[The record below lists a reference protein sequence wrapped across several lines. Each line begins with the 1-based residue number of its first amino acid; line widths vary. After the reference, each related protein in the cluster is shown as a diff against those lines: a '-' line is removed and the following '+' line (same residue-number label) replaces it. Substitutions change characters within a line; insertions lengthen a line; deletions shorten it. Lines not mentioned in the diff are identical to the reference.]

1 MITVLRFVGLNVSTY
16 YSLRQSTK
24 QGRHGRPGRKVP
36 GYSLNQRGEAIK
48 DETVKTMLLEIIAGD
63 GYPYG
68 YRKLTV
74 ELQEEKNLIINHKK
88 VYRLCKELRILRPQ
102 RVLKPYRPGQ
112 IGRKRKATGSNEH
125 WEIDL
130 KYGYIK
136 GISQFFYQI
145 SIIDIFDRSI
155 VESHIGLS
163 AKAKD
168 AARIVKLA
176 VEKRGVRPDQLV
188 IRSDNGPQ
196 FKAKVFAKTLHELKI
211 THERIPV
218 NSPNLSAYIESFHS
232 ILEDECYSRHEFE
245 TFQEAYEE
253 VNNYLDYYNNR
264 RRHGSIGYHA
274 PAIYYQKHAKRT
286 SPSVYAAK
294 AA

>member
-1 MITVLRFVGLNVSTY
+1 MI
-16 YSLRQSTK
+16 
-24 QGRHGRPGRKVP
+24 
-36 GYSLNQRGEAIK
+36 
-48 DETVKTMLLEIIAGD
+48 KTLLLESIEGD

-68 YRKLTV
+68 YRKLTA
-74 ELQEEKNLIINHKK
+74 ELQEEKGLIINHKK
-88 VYRLCKELRILRPQ
+88 VYRLCKELGILRPQ
-102 RVLKPYRPGQ
+102 RVLKPYRPGR
-112 IGRKRKATGSNEH
+112 IGHKRKATSSNEH

-136 GISQFFYQI
+136 GIRQFFYQI
-145 SIIDIFDRSI
+145 SIIDIFDRTI

-168 AARIVKLA
+168 AARIVQIA
-176 VEKRGVRPDQLV
+176 AEKRGIKPGQLV
-188 IRSDNGPQ
+188 VRSDNGPQ
-196 FKAKVFAKTLHELKI
+196 FRAKAFVEALHQLKI

-218 NSPNLSAYIESFHS
+218 NSPNLNAYIESFHS

-253 VNNYLDYYNNR
+253 ASKYLDYYNNR
-264 RRHGSIGYHA
+264 RRHGSIGYQA
-274 PAIYYQKHAKRT
+274 PAVYYQKHQKSRL